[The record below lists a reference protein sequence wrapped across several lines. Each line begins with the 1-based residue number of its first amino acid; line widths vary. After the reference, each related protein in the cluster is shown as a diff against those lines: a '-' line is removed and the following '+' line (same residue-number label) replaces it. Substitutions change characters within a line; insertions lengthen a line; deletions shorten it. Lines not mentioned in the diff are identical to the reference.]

1 LSVECL
7 EPAVLAV
14 ENTFD
19 LSPFGPKSE
28 NSFDLCSKKRSKIVW
43 RIDAGF
49 GTDDKLRWLLARD
62 YHVIAKGH
70 SGRRAQSLA
79 RQVQR
84 WSPYGD
90 AQQGSVPAPVD
101 YGREVKVVVKRRLKR
116 GKFLHSFYLTTLK
129 LPSNSQLL
137 SLYDQ
142 RGAMEVEPFR
152 NDKQGLHLSSR
163 RKHAFLSQ
171 KALILLTDI
180 AHNLLADFYHSALHG
195 SRFEGFGPK
204 RIVRDLLAIEG
215 RIHLE
220 AGKLVKV
227 ELSAR
232 HPFAEELLSCLLM
245 FGRTTF
251 LFVNVRRILLSVV
264 LGAFFRPDNSNEFF
278 PLV

>member
-7 EPAVLAV
+7 QPAVLAV
-14 ENTFD
+14 ENSFD
-19 LSPFGPKSE
+19 IAPARLKAE
-28 NSFDLCSKKRSKIVW
+28 NSFDLCSKRRSKIIW
-43 RIDAGF
+43 RVDAGF

-62 YHVIAKGH
+62 YQMIAKGH

-101 YGREVKVVVKRRLKR
+101 FGREVKVVVKRRLKKGR
-116 GKFLHSFYLTTLK
+116 FLHSFYLTTLK

-137 SLYDQ
+137 ALYDQ

-163 RKHAFLSQ
+163 RKHRFLAQ

-180 AHNLLADFYHSALHG
+180 AHNLLADFYHSALCG
-195 SRFEGFGPK
+195 SSFESFGPK

-215 RIHLE
+215 RIHLDS
-220 AGKLVKV
+220 GKLVKV
-227 ELSAR
+227 ELSTR
-232 HPFAEELLSCLLM
+232 HPYAEELLSCL
-245 FGRTTF
+245 
-251 LFVNVRRILLSVV
+251 VRYEKSY
-264 LGAFFRPDNSNEFF
+264 
-278 PLV
+278 